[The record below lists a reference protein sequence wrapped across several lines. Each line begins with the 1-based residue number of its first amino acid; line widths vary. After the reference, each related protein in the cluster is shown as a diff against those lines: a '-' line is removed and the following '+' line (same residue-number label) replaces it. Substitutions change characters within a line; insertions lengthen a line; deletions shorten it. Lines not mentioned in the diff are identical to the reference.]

1 MSQRITRGNKVKT
14 TELLMDLSNDFQTQM
29 SSFKDELQKKLE
41 SGESSTGSLSKEHK
55 IYVQELLLKFDVFE
69 KNIFQRLKLIEK
81 QINNKCDV
89 IEQRLYNK
97 HLVLYG
103 LQEEDGEVLLDL
115 IPKVFLKHLKI
126 SNLDKNDL
134 SDAYRLGKK
143 SEKVRPV
150 IIEFLRMWQRNLVFT
165 NKSKFK
171 GSKMYMNEMLIKP
184 KLLLFNEVKEI
195 YKNKCFTLNGRIVVN
210 LNNKMNF
217 IDTQD
222 DFIRFKDLSNIYL
235 IN

>member
-1 MSQRITRGNKVKT
+1 MLCKMSQRITRGNKVKT
-14 TELLMDLSNDFQTQM
+14 TELLMDLSSDFQTQM

-81 QINNKCDV
+81 QIHNKCDV

-126 SNLDKNDL
+126 SNLDKNDI

-143 SEKVRPV
+143 GEKVRPV

-171 GSKMYMNEMLIKP
+171 GSKI
-184 KLLLFNEVKEI
+184 
-195 YKNKCFTLNGRIVVN
+195 
-210 LNNKMNF
+210 
-217 IDTQD
+217 
-222 DFIRFKDLSNIYL
+222 
-235 IN
+235 